1 MNNGIIS
8 IGNHNHNTVYQ
19 TIHFHTL
26 TKELEILSQN
36 SQEKDILEEAIE
48 CSKEKKHDKL
58 IKCLKKLS
66 IESYH
71 LVKSLALTTLQA
83 YIEKYVI

>member
-8 IGNHNHNTVYQ
+8 IGDHNHNTVHQ
-19 TIHFHTL
+19 TIHFQTL
-26 TKELEILSQN
+26 TKELEILSQS
-36 SQEKDILEEAIE
+36 SQEKDILKEAIE
-48 CSKEKKHDKL
+48 FSKEKKHSKL

-66 IESYH
+66 IESYQ